1 MTKRKNITIYSTL
14 IFLILILMAL
24 FGLQKNNVNSA
35 KAQEPT
41 KKELITTSN
50 RIYYFLSAYQS
61 QVQGQHLIYSSMEII
76 YLFDENDFSIFGLQI
91 YIRHEEI
98 WDSDHQYISPTEP
111 VNVVFSELGGSDL
124 YITNENNNPYI
135 SIDYILTQYQNSNYL
150 IPTFD
155 IFWGNDSFEDGGTI
169 ASTIDNGAFNAFNA
183 FYGDYV
189 SIPNS
194 FFEGTFSLMY
204 PLMDDTYDQGYNVG
218 FDKGYNEGNISGY
231 NEGYTA
237 GQKNA
242 YSPSWME
249 SLFSSLDKI
258 FQVEIFPNFKLW
270 YLIGAP
276 LMVALIV
283 AVLKFL
289 R

>member
-14 IFLILILMAL
+14 IFLILIFMIL
-24 FGLQKNNVNSA
+24 FGLQKNNINSA

-41 KKELITTSN
+41 KKELITTN
-50 RIYYFLSAYQS
+50 NKTYYFLSAYQS
-61 QVQGQHLIYSSMEII
+61 QVQGQHLIYSHIEII
-76 YLFDENDFSIFGLQI
+76 YLFDEEDFSIFGLQI
-91 YIRHEEI
+91 YISHEEI

-124 YITNENNNPYI
+124 YIINENNHPYI
-135 SIDYILTQYQNSNYL
+135 SIDYTLVQYQESNYL

-155 IFWGNDSFEDGGTI
+155 IYWGNDDFEESLTK
-169 ASTIDNGAFNAFNA
+169 ASTTDSGAFNAFNN
-183 FYGDYV
+183 FYRDYV
-189 SIPNS
+189 AIPNS
-194 FFEGTFSLMY
+194 FKENTFSLMY
-204 PLMDDTYDQGYNVG
+204 PLIDDTYDQGYNVG
-218 FDKGYNEGNISGY
+218 FNKGYNEGNISGY
-231 NEGYTA
+231 NEGYKA

-249 SLFSSLDKI
+249 SLFASLDKI
-258 FQVEIFPNFKLW
+258 FQVEMFPNFKLW

>member
-14 IFLILILMAL
+14 IFLILIFMAL
-24 FGLQKNNVNSA
+24 FGLQKNNINSA

-41 KKELITTSN
+41 KKELITTN
-50 RIYYFLSAYQS
+50 THVYYFLSAYDAD
-61 QVQGQHLIYSSMEII
+61 VQGQHLVYSNIEII
-76 YLFDENDFSIFGLQI
+76 YLFNEEDFSIFGLQI
-91 YIRHEEI
+91 YIYHEEI
-98 WDSDHQYISPTEP
+98 WASDHQYISPTEP
-111 VNVVFSELGGSDL
+111 VNVVFSDYGSDL
-124 YITNENNNPYI
+124 FITNENNHPYI
-135 SIDYILTQYQNSNYL
+135 SIDYMLIQYQNSKYL

-155 IFWGNDSFEDGGTI
+155 IYWGNDNYEDSCII
-169 ASTIDNGAFNAFNA
+169 ASTIDSGAFNAFNN
-183 FYGDYV
+183 FYGSYTN
-189 SIPNS
+189 IQNS
-194 FFEGTFSLMY
+194 FMENTFSLMY
-204 PLMDDTYDQGYNVG
+204 PLIDDTYDQGYNVG

>member
-1 MTKRKNITIYSTL
+1 MTKKKYITIYSTL
-14 IFLILILMAL
+14 IFLILIFMIL

-35 KAQEPT
+35 KAQEPI
-41 KKELITTSN
+41 KKSLITSSN
-50 RIYYFLSAYQS
+50 NIYYFLSGYQD
-61 QVQGQHLIYSSMEII
+61 QVQGQHLIYSQIEFI
-76 YLFDENDFSIFGLQI
+76 YLFDEETFSIFGLQI
-91 YIRHEEI
+91 YVSHEEI
-98 WDSDHQYISPTEP
+98 WGSDHQLITPSEP
-111 VNVVFSELGGSDL
+111 VNIIFNDYEEDL
-124 YITNENNNPYI
+124 VITNENNHPYI
-135 SIDYILTQYQNSNYL
+135 IVDYSLLQYQNSDYF

-155 IFWGNDSFEDGGTI
+155 IFWGNDSVEYSTSI
-169 ASTIDNGAFNAFNA
+169 ASTIDNGAFNAFNN
-183 FYGDYV
+183 FYNGYV

-204 PLMDDTYDQGYNVG
+204 PLINDTYDQGYNAG
-218 FDKGYNEGNISGY
+218 YDQGYNTGNINGY
-231 NEGYTA
+231 NEGYQA
-237 GQKNA
+237 GNKNA

-249 SLFSSLDKI
+249 SLFASLDKI